1 RESVGALALRL
12 EIEPGTEG
20 SAGAG
25 QDHHPHRVVLVGPHQ
40 RLGELA
46 QHRPGDGVHALRSVQ
61 RHGRDRPV
69 DTVQQLV
76 RQDLRC
82 GLSRQLAHVSSLR
95 DLPVWWRRST
105 QDAMQNRFI
114 DLYSDTKT
122 KPSPGMRKA
131 MAEAEVGDE
140 QKYEDPTVERL
151 RERICEIL
159 GKEDAVFMPS
169 GTMCNQA
176 AIRVHCRLGDEVIA
190 DRTAHIINAETGGTA
205 ANSGVMIRM
214 LDGPNGVFT
223 AEQVK
228 AALRDPNS
236 RNAPR
241 SRLVSVENTSNGGFG
256 TVWPLATLQGVSK
269 VAHEAGLAVH
279 MDGARLCNAAV
290 KSGTKARDYAACTD
304 SLWLDYTKGLGAPV
318 GASLAGSKDFL
329 NEAWSQKQMLGGS
342 VRQSGVIAA
351 AALYALEHNWDRLA
365 EDHDNAHHLAAG
377 IANIKGLEC
386 EVDRMQTNLVFFDIK
401 KPGMTG
407 AQFVAAC
414 NERGVGMGTSAGS
427 ATRIRAVTHL
437 DVNRADIDAALKVI
451 NDVMAA

>member
-1 RESVGALALRL
+1 
-12 EIEPGTEG
+12 
-20 SAGAG
+20 
-25 QDHHPHRVVLVGPHQ
+25 
-40 RLGELA
+40 
-46 QHRPGDGVHALRSVQ
+46 
-61 RHGRDRPV
+61 
-69 DTVQQLV
+69 
-76 RQDLRC
+76 
-82 GLSRQLAHVSSLR
+82 
-95 DLPVWWRRST
+95 
-105 QDAMQNRFI
+105 MQNRFI

-151 RERICEIL
+151 RERICELL

-205 ANSGVMIRM
+205 ANSGVMVRT

-223 AEQVK
+223 ADQVK

-256 TVWPLATLQGVSK
+256 TVWPLATMQGVSK
-269 VAHEAGLAVH
+269 VAREAGLAMH

-290 KSGTKARDYAACTD
+290 KAGIKASAYAACVD

-318 GASLAGSKDFL
+318 GASLAGSKDFIK
-329 NEAWSQKQMLGGS
+329 EAWRQKQMLGGS
-342 VRQSGVIAA
+342 MRQSGVIAA

-377 IANIKGLEC
+377 IANIKGLAC
-386 EVDRMQTNLVFFDIK
+386 EVDRMQTNLVFFDVK

-414 NERGVGMGTSAGS
+414 TARGVGLGTSAGS
-427 ATRIRAVTHL
+427 ANRIRAVTHL
-437 DVNRADIDAALKVI
+437 DVNRADIDSALKVI

>member
-1 RESVGALALRL
+1 
-12 EIEPGTEG
+12 
-20 SAGAG
+20 
-25 QDHHPHRVVLVGPHQ
+25 
-40 RLGELA
+40 
-46 QHRPGDGVHALRSVQ
+46 
-61 RHGRDRPV
+61 
-69 DTVQQLV
+69 
-76 RQDLRC
+76 
-82 GLSRQLAHVSSLR
+82 
-95 DLPVWWRRST
+95 
-105 QDAMQNRFI
+105 MQNRFI
-114 DLYSDTKT
+114 DLYSDTKS

-140 QKYEDPTVERL
+140 QKFEDPTVERL

-169 GTMCNQA
+169 GTMCNQS

-223 AEQVK
+223 ADQVK

-269 VAHEAGLAVH
+269 VAHDAGLAVH

-318 GASLAGSKDFL
+318 GASLAGSKDFIK
-329 NEAWSQKQMLGGS
+329 EAWRQKQMLGGS
-342 VRQSGVIAA
+342 MRQSGVIAA

-365 EDHDNAHHLAAG
+365 EDHDNAHHFASG
-377 IANIKGLEC
+377 IANIKGLAC
-386 EVDRMQTNLVFFDIK
+386 EVEKMQTNLVFFEVK

-407 AQFVAAC
+407 PQFVEAC
-414 NERGVGMGTSAGS
+414 KARGVGMGTSAGS
-427 ATRIRAVTHL
+427 TTRIRAVTHL
-437 DVNRADIDAALKVI
+437 DVNRADIDTALKII

>member
-1 RESVGALALRL
+1 
-12 EIEPGTEG
+12 
-20 SAGAG
+20 
-25 QDHHPHRVVLVGPHQ
+25 
-40 RLGELA
+40 
-46 QHRPGDGVHALRSVQ
+46 
-61 RHGRDRPV
+61 
-69 DTVQQLV
+69 
-76 RQDLRC
+76 
-82 GLSRQLAHVSSLR
+82 
-95 DLPVWWRRST
+95 
-105 QDAMQNRFI
+105 MQNRFI

-140 QKYEDPTVERL
+140 QKYEDPSTNRL
-151 RERICEIL
+151 RDRICEIL

-190 DRTAHIINAETGGTA
+190 DKTAHIINAETGGTA

-214 LDGPNGVFT
+214 LDGPNGIFT
-223 AEQVK
+223 ADQVK

-256 TVWPLATLQGVSK
+256 TVWPIETLRGVSK
-269 VAHEAGLAVH
+269 VAHDAGLAVH

-290 KSGTKARDYAACTD
+290 KSGTSAKDYAACTD

-318 GASLAGSKDFL
+318 GASLAGSKDFIK
-329 NEAWSQKQMLGGS
+329 EAWRQKQMLGGS
-342 VRQSGVIAA
+342 MRQSGVIAA
-351 AALYALEHNWDRLA
+351 AALYALEHNWNRLA

-377 IANIKGLEC
+377 LANIKGLEC
-386 EVDRMQTNLVFFDIK
+386 DVPKMQTNLVFFEIK

-407 AQFVAAC
+407 AQFVKAC
-414 NERGVGMGTSAGS
+414 QDKGVGMGTSAGS
-427 ATRIRAVTHL
+427 GTRIRAVTHL
-437 DVNRADIDAALKVI
+437 DVNRADIDAALKLI
-451 NDVMAA
+451 SDVMAA